1 MSEKDPLLEQLQ
13 LYARYLDKGDK
24 TGAGLRTTG
33 QTNVQQAILQGKRI
47 LVTRTREQAG
57 ALSER
62 LLTLGAIPLE
72 FPTIRIVPPHNWD
85 SLDWALG
92 RLFPTATEHDGHR
105 DCPYAWL
112 IFTSV
117 NGVRICC
124 ERLLERGYDLQ
135 SMCPVRVAAIGPATA
150 AALTHY
156 GIQPDLVPDIY
167 VAEGVAAALIRDSQQ
182 RGEPLQGKRI
192 LLPRATEAR
201 NVLVSELQRVGAV
214 VDEVAAYTTVSVA
227 SEDQQGRE
235 ILKLLQCGEID
246 IITFTSSSTVRNFMQ
261 WFRSCAMDDTFL
273 HHPALQIACI
283 GPITSQTARELGL
296 DVDIEANE
304 FTIEGLVEAI
314 VRASATDAPLQ
325 REE

>member
-1 MSEKDPLLEQLQ
+1 MSEKDPLLEQQQ
-13 LYARYLDKGDK
+13 LYARSLEKDDN
-24 TGAGLRTTG
+24 TGGGLYTTG
-33 QTNVQQAILQGKRI
+33 QTNAQRAILQGKRI

-57 ALSER
+57 VLSDR
-62 LLTLGAIPLE
+62 LLALGAIPVE

-92 RLFPTATEHDGHR
+92 RLFSTATEKDGHR

-117 NGVRICC
+117 NGVHICC

-135 SMCPVRVAAIGPATA
+135 SMYPVRVAAIGPATA
-150 AALTHY
+150 TALTHY
-156 GIQPDLVPDIY
+156 RIQPDLVPDIY
-167 VAEGVAAALIRDSQQ
+167 VAESVAAALIRDSQQ
-182 RGEPLQGKRI
+182 RGESLQGKRI
-192 LLPRATEAR
+192 LLPRAAEAR
-201 NVLVSELQRVGAV
+201 NVLVTELQRVGAV

-227 SEDQQGRE
+227 DDDQRGRE
-235 ILKLLQCGEID
+235 IVKLLQRGEID

-261 WFRSCAMDDTFL
+261 WFRSCAIDDTFM
-273 HHPALQIACI
+273 HHPLLKIACI

-296 DVDIEANE
+296 DVDIEAKE

-314 VRASATDAPLQ
+314 VRASLTDAPLQ